1 MDKPASKYGQEIN
14 NSLKSRLE
22 KLEQAVAWASTF
34 ITKENPDTVNLEV
47 MIKKTEKKPGCLEMF
62 HELAEEEPAKFL
74 PPQKVVTLLERKIS
88 ELKKA
93 LAVMADASY

>member
-1 MDKPASKYGQEIN
+1 MSKSVSKYGQEIN

-22 KLEQAVAWASTF
+22 KLEQAEAWASTF
-34 ITKENPDTVNLEV
+34 MPKQKDDATNLEV
-47 MIKKTEKKPGCLEMF
+47 MIKKSEQKPACLEMF

-74 PPQKVVTLLERKIS
+74 PPQKVVMLLQRKIS